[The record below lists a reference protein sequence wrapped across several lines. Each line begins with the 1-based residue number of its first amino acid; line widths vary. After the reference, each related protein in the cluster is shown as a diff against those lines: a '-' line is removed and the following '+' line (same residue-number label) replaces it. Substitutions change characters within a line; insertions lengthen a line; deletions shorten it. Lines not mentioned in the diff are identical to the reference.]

1 MGPALRVGQA
11 KRFWGTHVRHFALD
25 TALGGGGDSDGSGDS
40 GGSGGSEGS
49 GDSGGG
55 GGGGGGDGASAGG
68 SQVGRKT
75 RVSIDFRCCVR
86 EHFDAD
92 WHVPG
97 VVYQHERRS
106 MRFTRRRRGG
116 GGDGGGDGDDS
127 GDGKGGGERG
137 AMRWVGCH
145 D

>member
-1 MGPALRVGQA
+1 M
-11 KRFWGTHVRHFALD
+11 RHFALD
-25 TALGGGGDSDGSGDS
+25 TFALEGGDGDSSGGGGGGGSS
-40 GGSGGSEGS
+40 RGSGGTE
-49 GDSGGG
+49 DSGGG

-68 SQVGRKT
+68 SEVGRKT

-86 EHFDAD
+86 EHFDAN

-116 GGDGGGDGDDS
+116 GGDGG
-127 GDGKGGGERG
+127 DGKGGGELG
-137 AMRWVGCH
+137 ATRWVGCH